1 MAIQVQGFSGNVA
14 DVLGTTVRALNVS
27 VKPYEYGALGY
38 YRTSVVISSTAAQAA
53 NSKIFELR
61 NTGSNL
67 IVLTRLFLGAIQGA
81 AGTAQINRLD
91 AFKLTSFTAVDTTNT
106 VTPVSSVARTAGMAA
121 YPGGAAVR
129 HLTLA
134 GAAAGMTGGTMT
146 KDTQAFGSL
155 ITPVQA
161 AAQST
166 LLFNDIGA
174 TSNWGMHPMVFAN
187 NEGFEVENAV
197 LNVTS
202 YGYTWNVDC
211 SWAEVPAF

>member
-1 MAIQVQGFSGNVA
+1 MPIQIQGNGGVVA
-14 DVLGTTVRALNVS
+14 DVGGTTLRAL
-27 VKPYEYGALGY
+27 KTQPMPYEYGALGA
-38 YRTSVVISSTAAQAA
+38 YRTSVVISSTSAQAA
-53 NSKIFELR
+53 NSRIFELR

-67 IVLTRLFLGAIQGA
+67 IILTRLWLAAIQGA

-91 AFKLTSFTAVDTTNT
+91 VFKCTSFSAVDTTNT
-106 VTPVSSVARTAGMAA
+106 VTPVSSVKRTSSMAA

-129 HLTLA
+129 HLTLT
-134 GAAAGMTGGTMT
+134 GAAAGMTGGTLT
-146 KDTQAFGSL
+146 KDTQAFASL

-166 LLFNDIGA
+166 MLQADLAIGVN
-174 TSNWGMHPMVFAN
+174 SGDHPMIFAN

-202 YGYTWNVDC
+202 YGYTWNVDVA
-211 SWAEVPAF
+211 WIEATAF